1 MEAQTLSHLKISIEE
16 KLHTVTILKQLLRGY
31 TITRNPVT
39 DKVHIIDKT
48 ERRHRTRKQPQTT
61 LHSLLRSERELSLP
75 ETLLQCVDTQFL
87 MAIEHNKIMP
97 VALVIPEEKI
107 LAMSR
112 IYILPIFEC
121 KLNGRKR
128 RMTMSV
134 ILYPILLQ
142 KSVYLINP
150 GFHLIILTN

>member
-1 MEAQTLSHLKISIEE
+1 
-16 KLHTVTILKQLLRGY
+16 
-31 TITRNPVT
+31 
-39 DKVHIIDKT
+39 
-48 ERRHRTRKQPQTT
+48 
-61 LHSLLRSERELSLP
+61 
-75 ETLLQCVDTQFL
+75 

-97 VALVIPEEKI
+97 VALVIPEEKV

-112 IYILPIFEC
+112 IYILPILKR
-121 KLNGRKR
+121 KLDGRKR

>member
-1 MEAQTLSHLKISIEE
+1 MLKKIVAILLTALMLCGMFTLAGCQQNNSKNAF
-16 KLHTVTILKQLLRGY
+16 V
-31 TITRNPVT
+31 V
-39 DKVHIIDKT
+39 
-48 ERRHRTRKQPQTT
+48 
-61 LHSLLRSERELSLP
+61 
-75 ETLLQCVDTQFL
+75 
-87 MAIEHNKIMP
+87 
-97 VALVIPEEKI
+97 PEEKV

-134 ILYPILLQ
+134 ILYSILLQ